1 MIKLYGL
8 QIYYFLSRNAKFCLS
23 FVPGQTEQGRQE
35 RLSRHELG
43 VIIWRHDSKGRVGV
57 SL

>member
-23 FVPGQTEQGRQE
+23 FVPGQAEQG
-35 RLSRHELG
+35 G
-43 VIIWRHDSKGRVGV
+43 GREAKNIN
-57 SL
+57 